1 MKIEIG
7 NNNKIKN
14 SKISNVDL
22 NQTKNKNKFNDIIK
36 EITISIISG
45 LILAFV
51 LYKLGWE

>member
-51 LYKLGWE
+51 LYKLGW